1 MAVQRK
7 RKAEEVPNLNVQL
20 DAFRQVP
27 LPDEAKAKALL
38 PEVVAVS
45 QMLANTQSVHWIWF
59 TLALAACCGQLS
71 PRDRM
76 ELCPSILV
84 PSTLWICLCHPGAT
98 NSSGVIR
105 VVSQAMEKL
114 YQRMFEVETEAMKDQ
129 NTKPLLR
136 KGLAGGGSLAAA
148 GHAASQPQNRGSFFA
163 AEPEIDGVRG
173 WFSAE
178 LAIDKGVPG
187 KLWDAYCQGTLAET
201 AVPPRAPSVGAWIPV
216 QAETWKESLETL
228 GYDITHPPQ
237 PPAGAPAGPAHPP
250 VEHGGFGN

>member
-1 MAVQRK
+1 MKPRRK
-7 RKAEEVPNLNVQL
+7 PA
-20 DAFRQVP
+20 
-27 LPDEAKAKALL
+27 AKALL

-45 QMLANTQSVHWIWF
+45 QMLAVHWIWF

-148 GHAASQPQNRGSFFA
+148 GHAASQPQNRGSFLA
-163 AEPEIDGVRG
+163 AEPEIDGVLG

-187 KLWDAYCQGTLAET
+187 KLWDALIWDRPVMSSQKAFTIPDPWFGFLCGGHIPDLFNHLQQALPET
-201 AVPPRAPSVGAWIPV
+201 DSFTSHSW
-216 QAETWKESLETL
+216 
-228 GYDITHPPQ
+228 
-237 PPAGAPAGPAHPP
+237 
-250 VEHGGFGN
+250 